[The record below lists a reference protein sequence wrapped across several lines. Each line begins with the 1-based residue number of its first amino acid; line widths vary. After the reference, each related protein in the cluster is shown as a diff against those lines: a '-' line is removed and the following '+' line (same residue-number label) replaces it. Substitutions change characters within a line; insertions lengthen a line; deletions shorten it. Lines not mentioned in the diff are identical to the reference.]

1 MCYNRVAHI
10 DNGQGLLGAM
20 NQMESGIKAAGTL
33 KWLAW
38 VSTIIGF
45 VLLLIHVSDF
55 RAENFGLMAAIG
67 FLIGG
72 MNIFLLSTVFRLLHT
87 ES

>member
-1 MCYNRVAHI
+1 
-10 DNGQGLLGAM
+10 M
-20 NQMESGIKAAGTL
+20 NQMNNGIKAAGTL

-38 VSTIIGF
+38 AATIIGF
-45 VLLLIHVSDF
+45 VLLLINVSDF